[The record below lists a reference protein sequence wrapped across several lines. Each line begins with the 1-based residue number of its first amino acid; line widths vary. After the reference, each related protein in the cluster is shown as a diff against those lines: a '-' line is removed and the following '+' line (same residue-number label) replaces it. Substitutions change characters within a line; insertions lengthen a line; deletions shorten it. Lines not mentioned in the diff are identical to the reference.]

1 MDVDEA
7 SDGTEVQA
15 PARAARA
22 DGFDDVFGSAIARA
36 VRRAVDGV
44 GRDPLGSLPSADE
57 PAAPAAAVAAA
68 EVAGEPEP
76 EPADAGPP
84 PLPAAGVTDPYEL
97 LGVSRRA
104 PWPEINAAYKR
115 RARAWHPDGAPEDEQ
130 ARRHELI
137 RDLNAAYA
145 ELRVRRGR

>member
-22 DGFDDVFGSAIARA
+22 DGFDDVFGAAIARA

-44 GRDPLGSLPSADE
+44 GRE
-57 PAAPAAAVAAA
+57 PAGALTAP
-68 EVAGEPEP
+68 PER
-76 EPADAGPP
+76 EPATAPVEPLAPPGDPVEASPP
-84 PLPAAGVTDPYEL
+84 PLPRADVVDPYEL

-104 PWPEINAAYKR
+104 PWADITAAYRR
-115 RARAWHPDGAPEDEQ
+115 RARAWHPDGAPAEEQ
-130 ARRHELI
+130 ERRHELI